1 MSDHLIDAIKETRIQ
16 EIKDEKNA
24 CTYPPLYVVYDIT
37 ETVCE
42 HNTDYTQATTLFG
55 IDDKYIRPLL
65 DGEGEFIEAEGDT
78 DKWDEEIEHT
88 PEGEED
94 ALTYRSVLKMS
105 HHDRFVTVC
114 FTREA
119 AEQFIK
125 LERHN
130 LKDPRIY
137 VHGIPRRNVQ
147 LVELGKL
154 FGDKP

>member
-1 MSDHLIDAIKETRIQ
+1 MSNELIEGIKSVRVQ
-16 EIKDEKNA
+16 EIKEEKNA
-24 CTYPPLYVVYDIT
+24 CTYPPLYVVYDII
-37 ETVCE
+37 ESACE
-42 HNTDYTQATTLFG
+42 HNTDYSQATTLFG

-65 DGEGEFIEAEGDT
+65 DGEGDFIEAESDT

-88 PEGEED
+88 PEGEDE
-94 ALTYRSVLKMS
+94 ALTYRPVLRVS

-119 AEQFIK
+119 AEWFIK

-137 VHGIPRRNVQ
+137 VHAIPRRNLQ
-147 LVELGKL
+147 LLELGRL
-154 FGDKP
+154 LGDKP